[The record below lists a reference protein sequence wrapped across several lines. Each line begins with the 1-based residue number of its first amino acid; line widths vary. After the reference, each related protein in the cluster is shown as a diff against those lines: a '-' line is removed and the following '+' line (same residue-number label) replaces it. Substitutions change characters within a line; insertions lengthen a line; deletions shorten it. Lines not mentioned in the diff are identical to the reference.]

1 MGNVYFSLLAHFS
14 ANMCCILSTSSF
26 PTHLLWVI
34 CFWADGFQIYLNC
47 WDFVLIF
54 IMCFEVFAD
63 SQNSTMEIVFSCSK
77 VTEPLWL
84 ISAAKLYLL
93 LESLATK
100 AMVSVGV
107 STPLLNFRSLLRK
120 ISLGPLLKLGIP

>member
-1 MGNVYFSLLAHFS
+1 MCNLVYLLIFLLR
-14 ANMCCILSTSSF
+14 CVVFF
-26 PTHLLWVI
+26 PLQVFQRIFCELFA
-34 CFWADGFQIYLNC
+34 FWADAFQIYLNC

-84 ISAAKLYLL
+84 ILAAKLHLL
-93 LESLATK
+93 LESLTTK
-100 AMVSVGV
+100 AMVSPAV

-120 ISLGPLLKLGIP
+120 ISLGPLLKLGIPWS